1 MILNSAK
8 YSDYLKMLHYGK
20 TKGMILTE
28 KLFPKYSVYDMLILF
43 QTEEEFLSIQEKYK
57 DVFFLR
63 ADNVIDS
70 CCFFVLENKHHI
82 LSKTGNE
89 FGIQLNINRYD
100 EIEIYEISRLERM
113 IKR

>member
-1 MILNSAK
+1 
-8 YSDYLKMLHYGK
+8 
-20 TKGMILTE
+20 MILTE
-28 KLFPKYSVYDMLILF
+28 KSFPKYSVYDMLILF

-63 ADNVIDS
+63 TDNVIDS

-82 LSKTGNE
+82 LFKTGNE